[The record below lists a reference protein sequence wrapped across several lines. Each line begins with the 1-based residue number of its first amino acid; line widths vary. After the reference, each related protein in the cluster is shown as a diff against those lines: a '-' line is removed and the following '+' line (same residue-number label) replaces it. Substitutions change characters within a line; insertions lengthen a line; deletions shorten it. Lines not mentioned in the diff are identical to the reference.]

1 MQFVTNETG
10 QNKVMTGTTTHP
22 LVNIFIDA
30 AVVSG
35 FIWFL
40 QCVENMATTL
50 TAGDT
55 YTQPRLLLDLEH
67 VTSIGLKDVHLM
79 LCEWSQQ
86 LLGIEPRFPGL
97 SCHPGVN
104 IEGCENWWLSGGHS
118 LQEPWRWQQHWPH
131 LCTPRAIA
139 PQCKTEISTTGVV
152 RHKRRW
158 LSSGLIYPI
167 TSFWVFTGSS
177 PELDIHRITL
187 RLYTTCIFQL
197 TTVWG

>member
-67 VTSIGLKDVHLM
+67 VTSIGLKDVHLI

-86 LLGIEPRFPGL
+86 LLGIEPRFPGR

-118 LQEPWRWQQHWPH
+118 LRA
-131 LCTPRAIA
+131 LKMTTTLTPFVHTTRN
-139 PQCKTEISTTGVV
+139 STTVQDWDKHNW
-152 RHKRRW
+152 R
-158 LSSGLIYPI
+158 SQ
-167 TSFWVFTGSS
+167 T
-177 PELDIHRITL
+177 
-187 RLYTTCIFQL
+187 
-197 TTVWG
+197 